1 MSRRDRSFLRVTTI
15 ILGALIVILGQADAA
30 TVTAK
35 SASLSD
41 VVSAIRLAQEGDTV
55 ALPAELLVG
64 LHLLRSPR
72 VLR

>member
-1 MSRRDRSFLRVTTI
+1 MSRRDRSFLQVTTI

-55 ALPAELLVG
+55 ALPA
-64 LHLLRSPR
+64 
-72 VLR
+72 